1 MKERCQPQVAFF
13 VGREHKCQMHPSAPL
28 LTFSYFKS
36 PQHLFNLPPAP
47 STPPPVALLDPPASL
62 HLLRAV
68 PVVILLSE
76 TREGRGTHGGTGCS
90 VTMVS
95 LAKRNGAKMR
105 VCVCTHVYRCGRERA
120 LSSTSTR
127 PGNGCL
133 AGLPDLS
140 QPPLSQTTRFS

>member
-76 TREGRGTHGGTGCS
+76 TREGRGTHGGTGLLS
-90 VTMVS
+90 YHGIAGQEEWRQDAR
-95 LAKRNGAKMR
+95 LR
-105 VCVCTHVYRCGRERA
+105 VHPCVQVWARACTLEHVY
-120 LSSTSTR
+120 T
-127 PGNGCL
+127 
-133 AGLPDLS
+133 AG
-140 QPPLSQTTRFS
+140 